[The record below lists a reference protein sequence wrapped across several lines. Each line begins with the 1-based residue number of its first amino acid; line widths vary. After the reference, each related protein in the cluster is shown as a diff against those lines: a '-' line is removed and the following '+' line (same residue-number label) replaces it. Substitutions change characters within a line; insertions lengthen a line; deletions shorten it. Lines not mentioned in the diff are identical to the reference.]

1 MQKSNYL
8 IKRKDRNYYTYQSK
22 FNIPVSLQN
31 HFGRKS
37 FKISLKSGKYNQS
50 CSLSKRLHKL
60 LKFIFQEIEMGNK
73 KLTFEEVKS
82 ILYSISKEK
91 LLPNFKNL
99 KPDQIK
105 YKNNKDIVT
114 SIDIEIENTLKKKK

>member
-31 HFGRKS
+31 HLGRKS

-50 CSLSKRLHKL
+50 CSLSNRLHKL
-60 LKFIFQEIEMGNK
+60 LKVILKEDIVLGLTTDSTGHIYMTGYTKGGLDGNAN
-73 KLTFEEVKS
+73 S
-82 ILYSISKEK
+82 GGISCY
-91 LLPNFKNL
+91 
-99 KPDQIK
+99 IRSSC
-105 YKNNKDIVT
+105 KDIFLIKFNSSGT
-114 SIDIEIENTLKKKK
+114 KQ